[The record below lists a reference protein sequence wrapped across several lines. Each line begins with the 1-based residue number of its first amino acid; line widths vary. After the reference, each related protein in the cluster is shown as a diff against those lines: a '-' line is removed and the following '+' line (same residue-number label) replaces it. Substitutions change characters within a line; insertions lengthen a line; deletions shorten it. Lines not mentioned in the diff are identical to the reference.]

1 MTREDTFEDYIRRSD
16 VGLTDF
22 EIIMCNGDYREA
34 LKIVL
39 EKIAKAPSVK
49 PQKLKWISVDERLPE
64 RDVDV
69 LAYVRGA
76 SFDYQ
81 RVMWI
86 DDHSGKWAGYIGS
99 GLYDKVIAWMPL
111 PEPYKGGDR

>member
-1 MTREDTFEDYIRRSD
+1 MQIGIDIDENIYTRLFNNDGIKYEDAVD
-16 VGLTDF
+16 
-22 EIIMCNGDYREA
+22 
-34 LKIVL
+34 
-39 EKIAKAPSVK
+39 IAKTIRKGTPLR
-49 PQKLKWISVDERLPE
+49 KLKWISVDERLPE

-86 DDHSGKWAGYIGS
+86 DDYSGKWVGYIGS
-99 GLYDKVIAWMPL
+99 GLYDRVIAWMPL
-111 PEPYKGGDR
+111 PEPYMCKNEEVIEGV